1 MLRDQADYDAALAK
15 AEALCG
21 CLEGSLEERM
31 LVRVILAIAIYEAK
45 AGIL

>member
-1 MLRDQADYDAALAK
+1 MLRDRDDYAAALAK

-31 LVRVILAIAIYEAK
+31 LVRVLLAIEIYKAK
-45 AGIL
+45 SGIP